1 MGPQQAVR
9 YLDGL
14 IIFYGKFYIPI
25 PSFALVK
32 YSCVGFLPWIM
43 ARRFCESGSS
53 TWFFP
58 SQKAFTQRSFWLLKL
73 SPWFLLFS
81 LCPALCYRVSQTASG
96 FVLWQCRSACICHL
110 SSFHQWIQPVLPPV
124 FCPNMPCHSSL
135 MTAAFF
141 HVSFYFCLH
150 SVLVIQ
156 PVWEHLPFL
165 WSLCVPGKCPLPTF
179 AAWDLNSCP
188 SFCCLKAC
196 SPVIR
201 VLAPSFSCS
210 FSSLLFS
217 LPTLDLP

>member
-43 ARRFCESGSS
+43 ARRLCESGSS

-58 SQKAFTQRSFWLLKL
+58 SQKAFFQRSFWLLKL

-141 HVSFYFCLH
+141 MFLFTSASIQCLWSSQSESTCPFFDPFVFPG
-150 SVLVIQ
+150 SVLY
-156 PVWEHLPFL
+156 LPL
-165 WSLCVPGKCPLPTF
+165 LRGISIHVLRF
-179 AAWDLNSCP
+179 AA
-188 SFCCLKAC
+188 
-196 SPVIR
+196 
-201 VLAPSFSCS
+201 
-210 FSSLLFS
+210 
-217 LPTLDLP
+217 